1 MLWSQTAWPEK
12 LRQQA
17 GRGGEGGRRANRDL
31 DAICALFEIAA
42 RSEEVSGLR
51 GVTGFLAEVEGQ
63 QIPADPL
70 RESELRGSAVRVLT
84 AHRAK
89 GLEWDLVV
97 VAGVQEGRWPD
108 VRRRGSLLEPDRLG
122 RHEVLPAVPDARP
135 GLRRSG
141 GSSTSHALAPAPGSW

>member
-1 MLWSQTAWPEK
+1 MDAARRMAQLLRRCERAIRTGSTAEEALWVLWSQTGWPEK

-63 QIPADPL
+63 QIPADP
-70 RESELRGSAVRVLT
+70 A
-84 AHRAK
+84 AK
-89 GLEWDLVV
+89 SSSG
-97 VAGVQEGRWPD
+97 G
-108 VRRRGSLLEPDRLG
+108 
-122 RHEVLPAVPDARP
+122 
-135 GLRRSG
+135 RRSV
-141 GSSTSHALAPAPGSW
+141 SSRPIEPKGWSGTSSS